1 MSEYYLIEKKNKTLG
16 RTVLISFFGVVGWL
30 IVCGIFMNINETLIM
45 FAFFAGVIFFG
56 YYFVK
61 GIYLTIKGK
70 KLVSWTPEQLTI
82 YSIFANRAKYSIPW
96 DKIESISYAYE
107 QGVIFINDDNAY
119 KELGIKTSKLNQKL
133 QAKNGVY
140 FNYKNI
146 KGYQEKE
153 VLLYLR
159 SLLQEYAPKEYVEEN
174 KLEEKQPIEQK
185 SEINK
190 DEEKPTKGGMI
201 RGVIVAA
208 ALISI
213 VLFVLLWIISL
224 FSAGIRESRAV
235 EIINFILEAFIA
247 LGLVLVMF
255 DAYSSKGKVNNEQK
269 LKEKEL
275 ESK

>member
-1 MSEYYLIEKKNKTLG
+1 MSEHYLIEKKNKTLG

-30 IVCGIFMNINETLIM
+30 IACSIFMSVNETLIM
-45 FAFFAGVIFFG
+45 LVFFAGVIFFG

-70 KLVSWTPEQLTI
+70 KLISWTPEQITI

-96 DKIESISYAYE
+96 EKIESISYAYE
-107 QGVIFINDDNAY
+107 QGVIFISDDKVY
-119 KELGIKTSKLNQKL
+119 KELGIKTSKLNQKI
-133 QAKNGVY
+133 QAKNGVH

-146 KGYQEKE
+146 KGYHEKG

-159 SLLQEYAPKEYVEEN
+159 SLLQEYASKEHVEEN
-174 KLEEKQPIEQK
+174 TLEEKQLVGQK
-185 SEINK
+185 REINK
-190 DEEKPTKGGMI
+190 DEVKQTKGGMI
-201 RGVIVAA
+201 RGVMVAI

-213 VLFVLLWIISL
+213 VLFVLLWVISL
-224 FSAGIRESRAV
+224 FFAGIRESRAI

-255 DAYSSKGKVNNEQK
+255 DSYSSKGKINNEQE

-275 ESK
+275 EK